1 MRINFNLVYPKAK
14 VSPIRVVIT
23 NNGKVYRRS
32 VGISCNVSDWSVKKQ
47 KCAVVSKEEKLKSI
61 RIRLESHLNEFSTD
75 EQINGIL
82 DWALSGAEDQ
92 EAPKVVNGKVVPT
105 FWEHFSEYVE
115 RPCKSKRC
123 RKNRYNKIKALM
135 GDGDNWND
143 IDSSWAFR
151 FIRKMEDEG
160 IAKNSQGTYFGM
172 VKTIMREGAKLNYHS
187 NLAFLDF
194 RRMGEDT
201 GAIYLTEDE
210 LQLLWDVKLA
220 GRKTEARDLF
230 LLGVYTASRYSDVVR
245 LTTENVVG
253 NTLRFTQQKTGIPVI
268 MPLSP
273 KVKLLMDRNGG
284 HSPQMD
290 VRYYDV
296 LIKKVCKDAGIN
308 TPCERTITLGAKS
321 VTKREPKWKF
331 VSSHTARRT
340 GATLLYLSGLP
351 ERQIMLITGHQSE
364 SNFAKYIRITK
375 EENAQK
381 LMDSPF
387 FK

>member
-1 MRINFNLVYPKAK
+1 
-14 VSPIRVVIT
+14 
-23 NNGKVYRRS
+23 
-32 VGISCNVSDWSVKKQ
+32 
-47 KCAVVSKEEKLKSI
+47 
-61 RIRLESHLNEFSTD
+61 
-75 EQINGIL
+75 
-82 DWALSGAEDQ
+82 
-92 EAPKVVNGKVVPT
+92 
-105 FWEHFSEYVE
+105 
-115 RPCKSKRC
+115 
-123 RKNRYNKIKALM
+123 
-135 GDGDNWND
+135 
-143 IDSSWAFR
+143 
-151 FIRKMEDEG
+151 
-160 IAKNSQGTYFGM
+160 
-172 VKTIMREGAKLNYHS
+172 
-187 NLAFLDF
+187 
-194 RRMGEDT
+194 
-201 GAIYLTEDE
+201 
-210 LQLLWDVKLA
+210 
-220 GRKTEARDLF
+220 
-230 LLGVYTASRYSDVVR
+230 
-245 LTTENVVG
+245 
-253 NTLRFTQQKTGIPVI
+253 
-268 MPLSP
+268 
-273 KVKLLMDRNGG
+273 MDRNGG